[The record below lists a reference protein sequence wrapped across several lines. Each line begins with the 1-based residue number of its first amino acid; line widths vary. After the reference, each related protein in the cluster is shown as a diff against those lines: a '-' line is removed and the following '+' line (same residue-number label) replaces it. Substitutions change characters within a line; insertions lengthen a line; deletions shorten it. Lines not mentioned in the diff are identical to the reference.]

1 MLKVAYFFPVL
12 GILRETVWV
21 VNVVSRSAMRKKN
34 ADLVVV
40 VVSILFLNCELN
52 SIQTVDEVLFL

>member
-1 MLKVAYFFPVL
+1 M
-12 GILRETVWV
+12 WV

-40 VVSILFLNCELN
+40 VVAILFLNCELN
-52 SIQTVDEVLFL
+52 SSETVDEVVSFIYRKKLKKHECNFLQT